1 MYFATGAEHRGE
13 LRTAVDAK
21 LAKSRVEVSFDGLRA
36 DYEEPADGRG
46 REPVG
51 RELSNPQLGRRERPR
66 AVGLATSGP
75 VALCP

>member
-51 RELSNPQLGRRERPR
+51 RELGNAVLGCRQRPR
-66 AVGLATSGP
+66 PVGLATPGP
-75 VALCP
+75 VPLCP